1 MSEFKRIL
9 VPLDGS
15 PLAEKALPIAVTL
28 AQKFGST
35 IILLRVLDIP
45 TPSAPT
51 SHLEITIDWVME
63 ARRYALQEAESYLD
77 ARQGEIHEQGIRVRA
92 LIRDTSPPEDI
103 LNVATAEE
111 IDLIVL
117 TSHGEGGLARWTFG
131 SVADKVARHSPCPV
145 LLVR

>member
-1 MSEFKRIL
+1 M
-9 VPLDGS
+9 
-15 PLAEKALPIAVTL
+15 
-28 AQKFGST
+28 
-35 IILLRVLDIP
+35 
-45 TPSAPT
+45 
-51 SHLEITIDWVME
+51 
-63 ARRYALQEAESYLD
+63 
-77 ARQGEIHEQGIRVRA
+77 RA

>member
-1 MSEFKRIL
+1 MIDLTRIL

-15 PLAEKALPIAVTL
+15 PLSEKALPMATTL
-28 AQKFGST
+28 AQRFGST
-35 IILLRVLDIP
+35 IILLRVLDVP

-51 SHLEITIDWVME
+51 SHPEVTIDWVME
-63 ARRYALQEAESYLD
+63 ARNYAFQEAESYLD
-77 ARQGEIHEQGIRVRA
+77 ARQGEFHEQGIRVRA

-131 SVADKVARHSPCPV
+131 SVADKVARHNPCPV

>member
-28 AQKFGST
+28 AQKFVST
-35 IILLRVLDIP
+35 IILLRVLDVP

-63 ARRYALQEAESYLD
+63 ARKYALLEAERYLD

-131 SVADKVARHSPCPV
+131 SVADKVARHSACPV